1 MNRPHS
7 LQPEELAR
15 VGFELL
21 DDGLAHVRC
30 ARADCRTSWVLRL
43 AHGRLPRGE
52 WWVCPN
58 GCNRETGSAW
68 ARSRGSSA
76 YWARMSREERS
87 AEAKRRRIE
96 KPKMTVPGA
105 STSHSESFPKNFWAY
120 RWLEGDSYNGMTR
133 ERPMRSL
140 SFNRQHRS
148 NPATFIK

>member
-1 MNRPHS
+1 
-7 LQPEELAR
+7 
-15 VGFELL
+15 
-21 DDGLAHVRC
+21 
-30 ARADCRTSWVLRL
+30 
-43 AHGRLPRGE
+43 
-52 WWVCPN
+52 
-58 GCNRETGSAW
+58 
-68 ARSRGSSA
+68 
-76 YWARMSREERS
+76 MSREERS

-96 KPKMTVPGA
+96 KPKMTVAGA